1 MGEEMSSSLQ
11 FNSIYIYIYMRQI
24 LRTGEQVASFRL
36 DSADHFTQALDL

>member
-11 FNSIYIYIYMRQI
+11 FNSIYIYMRQI